1 MSIEFMADLD
11 FAGQVQRLLFP
22 KSSPVCDWNCI
33 GVKNRMAQE
42 VGGDFF
48 DFITMPDN
56 CQIVF
61 IGDVTGHGLR
71 ASVVMSLLYG
81 FIYRSAMQACSALDV
96 VQQTN
101 RFLQTFAARTESLDH
116 LFSSTLFFGIIMPDT
131 LEMQYVNAGHPAPLV
146 RRGTDLFALEATAP
160 PVGFFA
166 NPEIAMGT
174 FRFAKGDRILFYTD
188 GITELVNPNGELF
201 GVERMRQ
208 FLKQETG
215 DHQEF
220 LDSLYMSLHDF
231 GRGEMIRDDCT
242 AIVID
247 LHGDWRQSRFSQN
260 M

>member
-1 MSIEFMADLD
+1 MTSEFSEDLN
-11 FAGQVQRLLFP
+11 FAGQIQRLLFP

-33 GVKNRMAQE
+33 GVKNRMAQQ

-48 DFITMPDN
+48 DFLTMPDN
-56 CQIVF
+56 CQIIF

-81 FIYRSAMQACSALDV
+81 FIYRSAMQVCSAVDV

-101 RFLQTFAARTESLDH
+101 RFLQTFSTRSDSLDH
-116 LFSSTLFFGIIMPDT
+116 LFSSSLFFGIIMPDT

-146 RRGTDLFALEATAP
+146 RRGEELFALAPTAP

-166 NPEIAMGT
+166 KPEITMET
-174 FRFAKGDRILFYTD
+174 FQFAKGDRLLFYTD
-188 GITELVNPNGELF
+188 GITELVNPGGELF
-201 GVERMRQ
+201 GAERLRQ
-208 FLKQETG
+208 LLKKETG

-220 LDSLYMSLHDF
+220 LDSLFMALHDF
-231 GRGEMIRDDCT
+231 GRSEVLRDDCT

-247 LHGDWRQSRFSQN
+247 LHGDWRQP
-260 M
+260 